1 MNRPTT
7 AEICAELLNPLHEIF
22 NLSECNGNFSAQ
34 LTVAI
39 RETGKKVDDMTVRE
53 LRELIERETIKFN
66 GEW

>member
-7 AEICAELLNPLHEIF
+7 EEICSELLDPVREIF
-22 NLSECNGNFSAQ
+22 CLSECNGNFSAQ

-53 LRELIERETIKFN
+53 LRELIERETVKFN